1 MSALGRGALRRLT
14 RLAAPLGLGRA
25 YRVPILMYH
34 RLAEPT
40 GIDARYDGLCVAPR
54 LFAEQMRLLREEGY
68 TTLSVGELVAA
79 MRDGRAVAPRS
90 VALSF
95 DDGYL
100 SVLEHGLDPLVKHG
114 LRASIYLITEH
125 HRTRKA
131 GFLTPEQ
138 ILEID
143 RSGVFELGSH
153 SRTHPD
159 LATLPDARQADEIA
173 GSKRWIEELVGPRP
187 LVFCYPF
194 GSHDRRARDEVE
206 RAGYTAALSTREGR
220 VNRPADRFALRRVR
234 VTTEPLAR
242 FSERLGEPATPRR

>member
-1 MSALGRGALRRLT
+1 VNALGLGALRRIT

-40 GIDARYDGLCVAPR
+40 GADPRYDGLCVAPR
-54 LFAEQMRLLREEGY
+54 LFAEQMRYLRDEGF
-68 TTLSVGELVAA
+68 TTLSVGELVTAI
-79 MRDGRAVAPRS
+79 REGREVAPRT

-100 SVLEHGLDPLVKHG
+100 SVLEHGLEPLAQNG

-125 HRTRKA
+125 HRTRKP

-138 ILEID
+138 LVELD

-159 LATLPDARQADEIA
+159 LATVPDARQTDEIA

-194 GSHDRRARDEVE
+194 GSHDRRARAEVE
-206 RAGYTAALSTREGR
+206 RAGYIGALSTREGR
-220 VNRPADRFALRRVR
+220 VNRAGERFALRRVR

-242 FSERLGEPATPRR
+242 FSQKLGAATPRR